1 MKHGRNLL
9 GLRCDVRMMH
19 DATWK
24 ARRSGTRTKRGEP
37 SSFFT
42 SFFEDDCPR
51 DLSTSPVTS
60 LKHETSVMQHH
71 ATQRFGDGGIR
82 SRHKEGRIRT
92 VQYRV
97 AGYL

>member
-60 LKHETSVMQHH
+60 LKHETSVMQHK
-71 ATQRFGDGGIR
+71 DLV
-82 SRHKEGRIRT
+82 T
-92 VQYRV
+92 VGYV
-97 AGYL
+97 VDTKKAGYVQ